1 MKKAFAVV
9 AMLAFAAVAH
19 AQYTVE
25 LDLNG
30 VQGDGPDF
38 IEVMV
43 SDYVTGDL
51 WIYGPNMLFSW
62 GCIVCNFDG
71 SLEFQGF
78 VYSTP
83 AGWTNAAVQVGAD
96 GCITVQATDFSFTAP
111 MPLPWL
117 VGTFTFHAAVDQS
130 IDDITF
136 GDAGWLDI
144 NFISGV
150 MDNANTLAGTVK
162 IGDIPQST
170 EESSWGAVK
179 GLFR

>member
-9 AMLAFAAVAH
+9 AMLAFAAAAH
-19 AQYTVE
+19 AQFTVE

-38 IEVMV
+38 VNAVV
-43 SDYVTGDL
+43 SDYITGDL
-51 WIYGPNMLFSW
+51 WVYGPEGLFSF
-62 GCIVCNFDG
+62 GVILCNYDG

-78 VYSTP
+78 EYITP
-83 AGWTNAAVQVGAD
+83 DGWTETAPSVGPD
-96 GCITVQATDFSFTAP
+96 GCVTLQATDFNFANC
-111 MPLPWL
+111 MALPAMI
-117 VGTFTFHAAVDQS
+117 GTVTFHAAVDES

-136 GDAGWLDI
+136 GDCGYFTCSFL
-144 NFISGV
+144 SGV
-150 MDNANTLAGTVK
+150 MDNSGTLAGTVQ
-162 IGDIPQST
+162 IGTIVST